1 MIDKFCA
8 TPAVALG
15 PVADGSTILI
25 GGFGEAGIPSE
36 LVDALIESGARD
48 LRLVLNNAGN
58 GEIGVA
64 RLMSTGRVRKITC
77 SFPKGSASH
86 IFRDLYES
94 GKIELELYPQGTLAE
109 AIRAGGAGIGG
120 FFTRT
125 GVGTVLA
132 EGKETRCING
142 IDYVFEAPIRGDI
155 ALIKAQSAD
164 RWGNLTYRAA
174 ARNFNPVMA
183 MAADRTVAQVT
194 ERAKLGDLDPE
205 KIVTPGVFVHSV
217 VHVPAPVSEAR
228 LLMEAR
234 P

>member
-1 MIDKFCA
+1 MINKFCV
-8 TPAVALG
+8 TPAEALG
-15 PVADGSTILI
+15 PVADGSKILI

-36 LVDALIESGARD
+36 LVDALIDSGARD
-48 LRLVLNNAGN
+48 LSLVLNNAGN

-64 RLMSTGRVRKITC
+64 KLLSTGRVRKITC

-94 GKIELELYPQGTLAE
+94 EKIELELYPQGTLAE
-109 AIRAGGAGIGG
+109 AIRAGGAGLGG

-125 GVGTVLA
+125 GVGTILT
-132 EGKETRCING
+132 EGKETRRING
-142 IDYVFEAPIRGDI
+142 CDYVLEAPIRGHI

-194 ERAKLGDLDPE
+194 ERLELGDLDPE
-205 KIVTPGVFVHSV
+205 TIVTPGVFVQSV
-217 VHVPAPVSEAR
+217 VHVPTPVSEAR

>member
-1 MIDKFCA
+1 MINKFCA
-8 TPAVALG
+8 SSAEALG
-15 PVADGSTILI
+15 LVADGSTILI

-58 GEIGVA
+58 GEIGIA
-64 RLMSTGRVRKITC
+64 RLLSTGRVRRITC
-77 SFPKGSASH
+77 SFPKGPASH
-86 IFRDLYES
+86 IFRNLHQS
-94 GKIELELYPQGTLAE
+94 GKIELELFPQGTLAE
-109 AIRAGGAGIGG
+109 AIRAGGAGLGG

-142 IDYVFEAPIRGDI
+142 IDYVLEAPIRGNI

-183 MAADRTVAQVT
+183 MAADRTIAQVT
-194 ERAKLGDLDPE
+194 ERAELGDLDPE
-205 KIVTPGVFVHSV
+205 TIITPGVFVQSV
-217 VHVPAPVSEAR
+217 VHVPMPVSEAR

-234 P
+234 S